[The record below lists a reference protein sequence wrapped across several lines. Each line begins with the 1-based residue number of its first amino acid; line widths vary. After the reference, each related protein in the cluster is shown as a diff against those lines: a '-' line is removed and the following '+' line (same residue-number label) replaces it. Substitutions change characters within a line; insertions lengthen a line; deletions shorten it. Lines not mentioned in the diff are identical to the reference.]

1 MRARRWCRWHYG
13 QLRHCWI
20 QVHVQPVPRPTL
32 CAHWFIC
39 EELRGNVVE
48 FNPTKLLS
56 FRLGQRMLQEVW
68 KGYTNCSLHFTLFS
82 VRSHL
87 FASNL
92 QWACLVCMI
101 IYRILPRLYYL
112 MCVIAKTWLWRGTN
126 ISLNILSHPSEH
138 ADPASLLPSSLPSSL
153 SYLLQQCNEGHL
165 DVLEEVMD
173 IMKTLVENGGWNSCS
188 GISVLHMM
196 WVTHHLKSLLLAL
209 R

>member
-1 MRARRWCRWHYG
+1 MERVY
-13 QLRHCWI
+13 QLQFTFH
-20 QVHVQPVPRPTL
+20 TL
-32 CAHWFIC
+32 QC
-39 EELRGNVVE
+39 
-48 FNPTKLLS
+48 LLTPLC
-56 FRLGQRMLQEVW
+56 FKFTM
-68 KGYTNCSLHFTLFS
+68 SLS
-82 VRSHL
+82 SM
-87 FASNL
+87 
-92 QWACLVCMI
+92 QCMT
-101 IYRILPRLYYL
+101 IYRILPRPYYL

-126 ISLNILSHPSEH
+126 ISLNILSHSSEH

-196 WVTHHLKSLLLAL
+196 WVTQHLKSLLLAL